1 MKRICFIFFVSF
13 CVFYSC
19 NKNGNWKEFKV
30 EYEEKTETFKKDN
43 IEGKY
48 SLSYPYFK
56 DYPEFNEI
64 VEEKVKEEKEYI
76 TKAEDLLEYDLSF
89 GEIRTSGDYI
99 GFMFNVSTYFLGD
112 AHPSVLVFSVN
123 YNSKTKKQATL
134 KDVFAPLSKDYLKV
148 FSDFSYKELTSRVE
162 KEELTSS
169 KDFIKEGTTA
179 DKKNFSC
186 FNLKGSEV
194 IIVFNQYQVAPYSS
208 GISEVSI
215 PLSIFK

>member
-19 NKNGNWKEFKV
+19 SKNGNWKEFKV

-194 IIVFNQYQVAPYSS
+194 IVVFNQYQVAPYSS

-215 PLSIFK
+215 PLSTFK

>member
-1 MKRICFIFFVSF
+1 MEVLMKRICFIFFVSF

-19 NKNGNWKEFKV
+19 SKNGNWKEFKV

-162 KEELTSS
+162 KVKTSL
-169 KDFIKEGTTA
+169 KKEPQQIKRTLVVLI
-179 DKKNFSC
+179 
-186 FNLKGSEV
+186 LKE
-194 IIVFNQYQVAPYSS
+194 A
-208 GISEVSI
+208 
-215 PLSIFK
+215 K